1 MNRNISP
8 SLLSANFT
16 KLTQDIKT
24 VEELGVER
32 LHLDVMDGHFVPN
45 LTFGP
50 FIISQ
55 IRDITNLHLETHLMI
70 ENPDKYI
77 SEYAKAGSDTIIIH
91 YEASK
96 NIKKDLKSIKSYNK
110 NAGIAINPDTSHKLI
125 EPYLEELDYI
135 LIMSVFP
142 GFGGQSFIEDTL
154 EKMRFL
160 VNMTKNSNLLI
171 GVDGGVN
178 LSTINQVYET
188 GIDVTVVGSALYGAE
203 NIENRYLELI
213 NEKWRIIKL

>member
-16 KLTQDIKT
+16 RLREDIKI
-24 VEELGVER
+24 VEKLGVNR

-55 IRDITNLHLETHLMI
+55 IREITDLHLETHLMI
-70 ENPDKYI
+70 EEPHKYI
-77 SEYAKAGSDTIIIH
+77 KDYAKAGSDTIIIH
-91 YEASK
+91 YEASNNIEEDLRLIK
-96 NIKKDLKSIKSYNK
+96 NCNKKS
-110 NAGIAINPDTSHKLI
+110 GIAINPDTDYKLLN
-125 EPYLEELDYI
+125 PYLDDLDYI

-142 GFGGQSFIEDTL
+142 GFGGQKFIDSTL
-154 EKMRFL
+154 ESMKYL
-160 VNMTKNSNLLI
+160 VNKSKNKNITI

-178 LSTINQVYET
+178 LSTIDKVYKT
-188 GIDVTVVGSALYGAE
+188 GVDVTIVGSALYGAE
-203 NIENRYLELI
+203 NIEKRYSELT
-213 NEKWRIIKL
+213 NEK